1 MGAGD
6 PLSEDRG
13 QTPEGDG
20 WPADLSASRPS
31 HKGGTARALSQGRAP
46 PYGFFLKV
54 LGLGFGFG
62 LRSSAK
68 FIK

>member
-1 MGAGD
+1 MGPGD

-13 QTPEGDG
+13 QTPEGVG
-20 WPADLSASRPS
+20 RLADLSAGRPT

-46 PYGFFLKV
+46 PLWVLLDG
-54 LGLGFGFG
+54 LGLGLGFG

-68 FIK
+68 FSK